1 VFSFR
6 LDTHGALHQTKA
18 ATSDDESPIGLPL
31 RCIEILRRVQ
41 PRDTLPLKVT
51 HQGNE
56 NVVADGA
63 TALIGSDASS
73 TIRIVRPGISRRHV
87 VLSHDGSGWKVQD
100 AGSRNGTFKDG
111 QRIQTAAID
120 GPTTLYLGHPTDGEA
135 VALMPVTP
143 APIAESEPEAFDLPA
158 TPPPAATK
166 VQPMATPPPKPK
178 KQTAPTR
185 ATSKPPSPTP
195 AVAASPRATPSTS
208 FGTTT
213 DVEIAQLTAA
223 IRDQISAVKGLTWS
237 VWAMIAVTA
246 ALIVLTLFV
255 GILSN

>member
-1 VFSFR
+1 M
-6 LDTHGALHQTKA
+6 
-18 ATSDDESPIGLPL
+18 
-31 RCIEILRRVQ
+31 
-41 PRDTLPLKVT
+41 PLKVT

-56 NVVADGA
+56 NVVADDA

-87 VLSHDGSGWKVQD
+87 VLSHDGTGWKVQD

-135 VALMPVTP
+135 VALTPVAP
-143 APIAESEPEAFDLPA
+143 APVAGKSQAEDPQAEEFDLPA

-178 KQTAPTR
+178 KPAASARTA
-185 ATSKPPSPTP
+185 SKPPSPAPVGTP
-195 AVAASPRATPSTS
+195 NPQQTPSTS
-208 FGTTT
+208 FGSTT

>member
-1 VFSFR
+1 M
-6 LDTHGALHQTKA
+6 
-18 ATSDDESPIGLPL
+18 
-31 RCIEILRRVQ
+31 
-41 PRDTLPLKVT
+41 PLKVT

-56 NVVADGA
+56 NVVADDA

-87 VLSHDGSGWKVQD
+87 VLSHDGTGWKIQD

-111 QRIQTAAID
+111 QRVQTAAID

-135 VALMPVTP
+135 VALTPVASSTV
-143 APIAESEPEAFDLPA
+143 AEDEPEAFDLPA

-166 VQPMATPPPKPK
+166 VQPTATPPPSAK
-178 KQTAPTR
+178 KSTAPARTGSR
-185 ATSKPPSPTP
+185 APSPAHSP
-195 AVAASPRATPSTS
+195 AARPAAAQPAS
-208 FGTTT
+208 FGSTT

-223 IRDQISAVKGLTWS
+223 IRDQISAIKGLTWS

-246 ALIVLTLFV
+246 ALSVLGLFV